1 MMKKWENPV
10 LETLE
15 VEKTLQ
21 GQHIAPEYDEIRVDQ
36 NGNYWASFTSG
47 EDSKPDLDG
56 EITLP

>member
-1 MMKKWENPV
+1 MKKWENPV

-21 GQHIAPEYDEIRVDQ
+21 GQHISLKFDEIRVDQ

-47 EDSKPDLDG
+47 PDSNPDLDG